1 MKSLLSIIIPV
12 FNAELH
18 IERCVES
25 ILLQDY
31 KDIELI
37 LIDDC
42 STDGTSNI
50 IKKFLKR
57 NDFKI
62 KYFKNEK
69 NMGCSY
75 SRNLGIKIS
84 SGSYIAFV
92 DSDDYVHPQM
102 YSNMMKM
109 LLNKNLDIVVCGI
122 EIRDRI
128 NNTRLEKKLN
138 IKKRI
143 DYFTTNGLIENPVN
157 KIFKKKNIIEYDIK
171 FPLNTH
177 YAEDW
182 AFCFKAMLVA
192 RYVGYVRECY
202 YKYIIHGNNS
212 VCNLQNKVGVF
223 NSYTDVLAFYKKLKC
238 TYQDEII
245 NQILE
250 DKLLFFIKYICFI
263 LSDNKIIKD
272 QNKYYR
278 SYFVKNF
285 QRISKNSLK
294 IMTKLYI
301 YNFVSYLVYKFKL
314 FFILDFI
321 KKIRKHK
328 VR

>member
-12 FNAELH
+12 FNAESY
-18 IERCVES
+18 IERCIES

-42 STDGTSNI
+42 STDETSNI
-50 IKKFLKR
+50 IKNYLKI

-62 KYFKNEK
+62 KYIKNQK

-92 DSDDYVHPQM
+92 DSDDYVHHEM
-102 YSNMMKM
+102 YSNMMEM

-122 EIRDRI
+122 EIIDHM
-128 NNTRLEKKLN
+128 NNTRVEKKLN
-138 IKKRI
+138 IKNRM
-143 DYFTTNGLIENPVN
+143 DYFTTKGLIENPVN
-157 KIFKKKNIIEYDIK
+157 KIFKKKSILEYNIK

-192 RYVGYVRECY
+192 NYVGYVSECY

-223 NSYTDVLAFYKKLKC
+223 NSYNDVLFFYRELEC
-238 TYQDEII
+238 TYREELI
-245 NQILE
+245 NNILE

-263 LSDNKIIKD
+263 LSDNNIIKD

-278 SYFVKNF
+278 NYFVKNF
-285 QRISKNSLK
+285 QLISKNSLK
-294 IMTKLYI
+294 IVIKLYI
-301 YNFVSYLVYKFKL
+301 YNFISCLVYKFKL

-321 KKIRKHK
+321 KKIRKYK